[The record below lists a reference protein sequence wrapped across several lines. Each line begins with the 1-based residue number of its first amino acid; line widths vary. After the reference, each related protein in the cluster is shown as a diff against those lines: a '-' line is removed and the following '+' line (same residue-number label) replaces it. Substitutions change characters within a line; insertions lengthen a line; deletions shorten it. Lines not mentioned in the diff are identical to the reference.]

1 MLIYL
6 LSSKFLQ
13 LVHQQADI
21 HCSLE
26 NKVYMFVL
34 EDVKLKDTTR
44 EVAQF
49 GWLKFKSH
57 VTVEQKN
64 NSFSAHREHHSV
76 AEVKKLFFPA
86 GSLVQEHYSV
96 NIE

>member
-6 LSSKFLQ
+6 LSLKFLQ

-21 HCSLE
+21 CCSLE

-44 EVAQF
+44 EVTQF

-64 NSFSAHREHHSV
+64 NSSAHREHHSV

-86 GSLVQEHYSV
+86 LSLVQEHYSV
-96 NIE
+96 NME